1 MAIGL
6 LALAGGALLGGGLAM
21 SKIGAE
27 AEKQKWKDPDQ
38 RLAVSGRRPSQR
50 NMLQEQLRRHNAGE
64 LNLPDQQI
72 KDLSVMAAQQ
82 GMQFNPESQ
91 PIKKFLF
98 DAADSALFG
107 LLPNEF
113 RPASIGEDLHG
124 ESYWDRQA
132 GTLGNVTG
140 GIASGGLILK
150 GGKMA
155 VGGIKGWMGKGAAA
169 QGAARS
175 NQYATYYQGAGT
187 QAPQQL
193 LNPGPNP
200 GLLGMG
206 VNTPNTTVIPNVA
219 NFGRSLYGPEGPGQ
233 FYRLYY

>member
-6 LALAGGALLGGGLAM
+6 LALAGAGLLGGGLAM
-21 SKIGAE
+21 SKIGSE

-38 RLAVSGRRPSQR
+38 RIAVSGRRPSQR

-64 LNLPDQQI
+64 LELPDQQI

-82 GMQFNPESQ
+82 GMQFNPEAQ

-113 RPASIGEDLHG
+113 RPSSIGEDLHG

-132 GTLGNVTG
+132 GTLGKVTG
-140 GIASGGLILK
+140 GIAGGGLVLK

-155 VGGIKGWMGKGAAA
+155 LGGIKGWMGKGTAA
-169 QGAARS
+169 QNAARA
-175 NQYATYYQGAGT
+175 NEGAQFYMSGV
-187 QAPQQL
+187 
-193 LNPGPNP
+193 NP
-200 GLLGMG
+200 GLLGM
-206 VNTPNTTVIPNVA
+206 PNVA
-219 NFGRSLYGPEGPGQ
+219 TGFQKYNPFRTQTQYTQGLYPAGGTVVTRGPNNS
-233 FYRLYY
+233 FTMF